1 MMNDSPAARRPR
13 RGRRSNMGKMTLTQ
27 LRKHREQKQDDVAR
41 GKVEGKAIQVIIGM
55 GTCGIAAGARKT
67 YDEIL
72 RHVEE
77 HGLAS
82 QVLIRQTGC
91 MGLCTVEPT
100 VEVVMPGLPSVIYGK
115 MTADSAKDLV
125 LKHLVGK
132 RLLNNHI
139 FDRPAVDIIGAASH
153 GGAAS
158 VGATSNSGAAS
169 VGATSNS
176 AAAKGND

>member
-1 MMNDSPAARRPR
+1 
-13 RGRRSNMGKMTLTQ
+13 MGKMTLTQ
-27 LRKHREQKQDDVAR
+27 LRKHREEKQDALSR
-41 GKVEGKAIQVIIGM
+41 GAVGGKMIQVIIGM

-82 QVLIRQTGC
+82 QVQIRQTGC

-139 FDRPAVDIIGAASH
+139 FDRPAVDIIGTGRVGAASLAGAASQPGAASH
-153 GGAAS
+153 AG
-158 VGATSNSGAAS
+158 
-169 VGATSNS
+169 
-176 AAAKGND
+176 AAKGND